1 MWDPVANRM
10 VGEPVVP
17 AEDATADAGGIWEAL
32 DRFTF
37 GTPDL
42 VLLSDGSLLMTYY
55 ATQEWHH
62 PRPGLPLPGGVG
74 LEKRKRPV
82 RNVTGPWT

>member
-10 VGEPVVP
+10 VGEPVIQPEKAAV
-17 AEDATADAGGIWEAL
+17 DAGGLWEAL

-42 VLLSDGSLLMTYY
+42 VLCGRRQPADDLLRYS
-55 ATQEWHH
+55 EGHH
-62 PRPGLPLPGGVG
+62 PRPGLPLPG
-74 LEKRKRPV
+74 EMD
-82 RNVTGPWT
+82 

>member
-17 AEDATADAGGIWEAL
+17 AKDAAADAGGIWEAL

-42 VLLSDGSLLMTYY
+42 VLLGDGSLLMTYY
-55 ATQEWHH
+55 ATLDGITHVRACRFRVEW
-62 PRPGLPLPGGVG
+62 GSNK
-74 LEKRKRPV
+74 EKGQSI
-82 RNVTGPWT
+82 T